1 MRVGGDDHW
10 ACFSKI
16 RAYFPPLRVSA
27 GAEAWACECS
37 CLCVRVAEV
46 LSVNSND

>member
-16 RAYFPPLRVSA
+16 RAYSRVCVSA